1 MTRLVIAS
9 QFGEEFDNWLR
20 AARPDIEC
28 ISLPPVLNWPLPPD
42 VSVLLAVPVSAEERA
57 KARPAGWP
65 FQLRWVQL
73 GSTGFNNY
81 PPWMLH
87 GPLVT
92 SAHGTSTETIADFV
106 LACLLQRALR
116 LEERRVRARQD
127 WRRVEAPAL
136 AGSTLGLFGFGGIGR
151 ALARRALVLGI
162 RVIAAR
168 RQPGP
173 LGMDGV
179 EKVDGI
185 EALMAASDHLA
196 LVAPGTEET
205 RHVVNARTLA
215 LARPGLHLINVARG
229 SLVDQQALLIAL
241 NEGRVGWASL
251 DVTEPEPLP
260 EHHPLYVHPRVFLTS
275 HTCGIS
281 PQVRKAL
288 FGKFLRS
295 LGSWETGGMPED
307 PIDLERGY

>member
-9 QFGEEFDNWLR
+9 QFGEAFDSWLR
-20 AARPDIEC
+20 ASRPDIDC
-28 ISLPPVLNWPLPPD
+28 ISLPPVLNWPLPPE

-57 KARPAGWP
+57 RPQPAGWP

-73 GSTGFNNY
+73 NSTGYNNY
-81 PPWMLH
+81 PPWMLR

-92 SAHGTSTETIADFV
+92 SAHGTSTETIADFA

-116 LEERRVRARQD
+116 LEERRVRTRQG
-127 WRRVEAPAL
+127 WRRTEAPAL

-151 ALARRALVLGI
+151 ALARRALVLGM
-162 RVIAAR
+162 RVLAVR

-205 RHVVNARTLA
+205 RHVINDRTLA

-229 SLVDQQALLIAL
+229 SLVDQQALLTAL
-241 NEGRVGWASL
+241 DEGRLGWASL
-251 DVTEPEPLP
+251 DVTEPEPLA
-260 EHHPLYVHPRVFLTS
+260 EHHPLYVHPNVLLTA
-275 HTCGIS
+275 HTCAIS

-288 FGKFLRS
+288 FDKFLRS
-295 LGSWETGGMPED
+295 LSAWETGGMPED